1 MIAIAMWTSGK
12 QSARSAAVELYD
24 QLDLAIKNQREKW
37 DASEVE
43 EACSTCFWPIA
54 TYQAILLHVIS
65 SIIMKS
71 DGVVNVDLKAAIPA
85 TDLAL
90 LASLVGSCRRLG
102 MFFYPNILAK
112 YGESDLPSFVW
123 VGIEEVKRLSI
134 ALYKLC
140 AKLSSF
146 TTEDRSLIT
155 ARELQFP
162 LPSNDQLWNSV
173 GRDEWKANATVEDTV
188 SLKDDLQTKW
198 ISKSADIL
206 ECLDL

>member
-1 MIAIAMWTSGK
+1 M
-12 QSARSAAVELYD
+12 
-24 QLDLAIKNQREKW
+24 
-37 DASEVE
+37 E
-43 EACSTCFWPIA
+43 EACSSCFWPIA

-65 SIIMKS
+65 SIIMKG
-71 DGVVNVDLKAAIPA
+71 DGVVNVDLKATIPA

-90 LASLVGSCRRLG
+90 LTSLVGSCRRLG

-112 YGESDLPSFVW
+112 YSEADLPSFVW
-123 VGIEEVKRLSI
+123 VGIEEVKRFSI

-140 AKLSSF
+140 AKLSSS

-173 GRDEWKANATVEDTV
+173 GRDEWDVNAKVEDMV
-188 SLKDDLQTKW
+188 FLKDDLQAKW